1 MRHAGRFLR
10 IAVTAGLLAFVISR
24 VDLRDMWDHLRVL
37 DPRLIALGYLLHL
50 GMVALN
56 AWRWQMLVQAQGTRV
71 GLGRLLSYYFVGIFF
86 NTFTPTSI
94 GGDVTRVIDLSRH
107 TGRRSTALA
116 SIMVERI
123 IGLFVLLPVSL
134 FGLAA
139 AYSHI
144 QSGRS
149 ILLYLEAL
157 LVAVLL
163 AAFALVRVDRARG
176 LLARV
181 PVIGPLVTRP
191 GVARRVANVQEAL
204 DVYGGRGAL
213 LWSVFVISVAS
224 RVVWIL
230 SCWVFGIALG
240 VRAPLAS
247 YFLVISLVEVAR
259 MVPIS
264 LSGLGIRETAVVALF
279 GLFGVPAAAAL
290 ALSILIYAPF
300 LVNGLLGGGIYA
312 LRGRSAPAPAAA
324 GASAS
329 GALDADSDASAAA
342 RSRAEG
348 AKRSA

>member
-1 MRHAGRFLR
+1 MRHAGRLLR

-37 DPRLIALGYLLHL
+37 DARLLAFGYALHL
-50 GMVALN
+50 AMVALN

-107 TGRRSTALA
+107 TGRRASALA

-144 QSGRS
+144 HSGRS
-149 ILLYLEAL
+149 VLLYLEAL

-181 PVIGPLVTRP
+181 PLIGPLVTRP

-204 DVYGGRGAL
+204 DVYRGRGAL
-213 LWSVFVISVAS
+213 LWRVFAISVAS

-230 SCWVFGIALG
+230 SCWVFGIALK
-240 VRAPLAS
+240 VNAPLAS
-247 YFLVISLVEVAR
+247 YFLVIPLVEVAR

-279 GLFGVPAAAAL
+279 GLFGVAAAAAL

-300 LVNGLLGGGIYA
+300 LVNGLLGGAIYA
-312 LRGRSAPAPAAA
+312 LRGRSAPTPVGAA
-324 GASAS
+324 AS
-329 GALDADSDASAAA
+329 GALPADSGASGAAG
-342 RSRAEG
+342 SRTAG
-348 AKRSA
+348 AKRTA